1 MSTLQEKKKK
11 KKKKK
16 ASSKTDGGG
25 GGSSAS
31 PLIPG
36 GNPFA
41 IDAEEPTGIT
51 FEMCV
56 REVVLGKSLRDEGDK
71 DKLERLG
78 RLVTLRWRMP
88 VYRAFFE
95 EKLIDALQR
104 VSEANWVAQHMG
116 ADIFFEVRCRVCV
129 GGCAWMAVN

>member
-1 MSTLQEKKKK
+1 MKWARRTWSTSYGCSPSGPPSSETQPLTPRMFDPQEKKTK

-25 GGSSAS
+25 GGASAS

-36 GNPFA
+36 GNPFKV
-41 IDAEEPTGIT
+41 DAEESTGIT

-88 VYRAFFE
+88 VYR
-95 EKLIDALQR
+95 
-104 VSEANWVAQHMG
+104 
-116 ADIFFEVRCRVCV
+116 
-129 GGCAWMAVN
+129 